1 MNGKNSK
8 PYAIMVFGVPMSGK
22 TQFAT
27 KFSRKFRAPLLNFES
42 IPGISRKIFLSVVAQ
57 IADSQQNLVI
67 DHGIDTYKQR
77 EELRRTLHSAGYRVV
92 IVWIQTDVN
101 TIKRRLRSHLKSV
114 ERAKS
119 YFEALLDQL
128 EAPEDS
134 EDTIVLSGKHTF
146 DGQLKTVLSAL
157 SKNDS

>member
-8 PYAIMVFGVPMSGK
+8 PYAILVFGVPMSGK

-27 KFSRKFRAPLLNFES
+27 RFSRKFKAPLLNFEAV
-42 IPGISRKIFLSVVAQ
+42 PGISRNIFLSIVAQ

-67 DHGIDTYKQR
+67 DDGIDTFKQR
-77 EELRRTLHSAGYRVV
+77 EELRNVLRNAGYRTV

-101 TIKRRLRSHLKSV
+101 TIKRRLKSHLKSV

-119 YFEALLDQL
+119 YFGTLLDQL

-134 EDTIVLSGKHTF
+134 EDTIVISGKHTF
-146 DGQLKTVLSAL
+146 DGQLRTVLSAL
-157 SKNDS
+157 SK